1 MRQLSAALTA
11 LVAFSPIV
19 TNALPPSPTCEQ
31 TPPWRRLTNR
41 IFSSIWRP
49 LGPQNDH
56 ESNLDPFREARS
68 AHSNP
73 SAARYGQDIVL
84 RFNITTAEE
93 ANALAEASD
102 DLYLDVWEFND
113 NWVDIRL
120 AKDVVSG
127 SNDLIWTCPLTLRA

>member
-11 LVAFSPIV
+11 LVVLSPIAAI
-19 TNALPPSPTCEQ
+19 ALPPSPTCYQ
-31 TPPWRRLTNR
+31 TPAWRRLTNR

-49 LGPQNDH
+49 SSTQIDREPTI
-56 ESNLDPFREARS
+56 DPFREARTG
-68 AHSNP
+68 HSNP
-73 SAARYGQDIVL
+73 LAARYGQDIVL
-84 RFNITTAEE
+84 RFNISTADE

-120 AKDVVSG
+120 AKDVVGG
-127 SNDLIWTCPLTLRA
+127 SSTLIPICY